1 LTTRP
6 VGLRPDAAAWPTA
19 TTKLAAVLGHPVKH
33 SLSPVL
39 HNAAFAEVGLDW
51 AYVAFDVREG
61 DCAAAVEGARALGV
75 RGLSVTMPHKHAAAL
90 ACDDLTPT
98 AAALGVANAIVR
110 RDDRMIGDAT
120 DGPGFVAALR
130 AAGQDPAGCSCLLL
144 GAGGAASAVAHA
156 LAAAGATRVGVV
168 ARRPAA
174 AEQVVA
180 LAGAA
185 GSMACIDD
193 VAGADIVVNAT
204 SVGMGGTAGE
214 GAVPFG
220 LDVSRLG
227 PGQVVVDLVYHPLRT
242 PLLVAAEAAGATPVD
257 GLGMLVHQAALA
269 FELWTG
275 VRAPLGV
282 MAAAARI
289 SLG

>member
-1 LTTRP
+1 
-6 VGLRPDAAAWPTA
+6 
-19 TTKLAAVLGHPVKH
+19 VLGHPVQH

-51 AYVAFDVREG
+51 AYVAFDVADGCCPEAIG
-61 DCAAAVEGARALGV
+61 GARALGL
-75 RGLSVTMPHKHAAAL
+75 RGLSVTMPHKRAAAE
-90 ACDDLTPT
+90 ACDELTPT
-98 AAALGVANAIVR
+98 AAALGVANTIVR
-110 RDDRMIGDAT
+110 RGDRMVGDAT

-130 AAGQDPAGCSCLLL
+130 AAGHDPSGRRCLLL
-144 GAGGAASAVAHA
+144 GAGGAAAAVAHA
-156 LAAAGATRVGVV
+156 LAAAGAERVGVV
-168 ARRPAA
+168 ARQAAA
-174 AEQVVA
+174 AEEVMA

-185 GSMACIDD
+185 GVVAGIDD
-193 VAGADIVVNAT
+193 LDGADLVVNA
-204 SVGMGGTAGE
+204 SPVGMGGTAGE
-214 GAVPFG
+214 GAVPFD
-220 LDVSRLG
+220 LDMSRIR

-275 VRAPLGV
+275 IKAPLGV

-289 SLG
+289 SLV